1 MIADIKRS
9 RTLKNHEILNL
20 ENYFS
25 NLNFISVFYWYL
37 IVVSILLFFKMQSS
51 NNVTNQGV
59 VYRTAEERSNPDL
72 VDVELANLSSDA
84 K

>member
-1 MIADIKRS
+1 M
-9 RTLKNHEILNL
+9 
-20 ENYFS
+20 
-25 NLNFISVFYWYL
+25 FYWYL